1 MSTKR
6 ETMFLCSHASA
17 GRRIT
22 AWVVAWDAD
31 GARRQ
36 FRREQ
41 GLGSRAAVEVV
52 RPHREMPQVP
62 GFEPLAAG

>member
-6 ETMFLCSHASA
+6 ETIFLCSHTSA

-22 AWVVAWDAD
+22 GHVAAWDAD
-31 GARRQ
+31 DARRQ
-36 FRREQ
+36 FRREL
-41 GLGSRAAVEVV
+41 GLGPRVPIEVV

-62 GFEPLAAG
+62 HPVPLAAG